1 MFTFIASGRTAGARV
16 KEEIKESGDK
26 VTQLTFSLYTKVK
39 KGDKYISQ
47 WITCT
52 MRGKGAETIAPWL
65 MVERK
70 EKQDDET
77 KDKYVSRLVNVV
89 GRLNIE
95 RKVVDVPYQILDDD
109 EELLFE
115 GTTEH
120 NDTGVVVYIDNIE
133 FLDASPE
140 KSKELD
146 NTTKAELTDKEKEK
160 LKKLQAMK
168 DKANKAKEAKEN
180 KDTKED
186 KDSKKDK

>member
-39 KGDKYISQ
+39 KGDKYVSQ

-70 EKQDDET
+70 EKKDDDT

-95 RKVVDVPYQILDDD
+95 RKVVDVPYQIVDGD
-109 EELLFE
+109 EEVIFE

-120 NDTGVVVYIDNIE
+120 HDTGVVVYIDNIE

-140 KSKELD
+140 KNKELD
-146 NTTKAELTDKEKEK
+146 NSTKVDSLDDATKEK
-160 LKKLQAMK
+160 LAKMQAMSE
-168 DKANKAKEAKEN
+168 KANKAKDKEA
-180 KDTKED
+180 
-186 KDSKKDK
+186 KKDKKDK